1 MASVYGNTRNNQ
13 FSFAQ
18 IPDVRIGRS
27 KFNRSFNMKDTYD
40 FDYLTPIYVDE
51 VIPGDT
57 HTVKMATFQRLST
70 QIKPVMDNMYIDF
83 FFFFVPNRL
92 VWDNWEKLNG
102 AQDNPGDSISF
113 VAPIMTPGAAFTVG
127 SIFDKYGLPTD
138 VANVAVLNTLPLR
151 AYIKIYNDWFRDE
164 NLQNSVT
171 LDTTDGPDVQG
182 DFALQKRGRRKDY
195 FYGCLPW
202 PQKGTAVS
210 LPLGTSAE
218 VWGSATA
225 ASLTTAANNAAP
237 IMGGYLQRATT
248 DGIWKGTNAFQFP
261 NTPAAPLANP
271 TPSGN
276 TVSTY
281 KGGTFTGSGNVDAN
295 ALEHAVYLN
304 KADSQAVNA
313 SATAPWT
320 ADLSGATAATIN
332 QLRLAFLTQSL
343 LELDA
348 RGGTRYVEILRA
360 HFGVVSPDF
369 RLQRAEYLGGGE
381 IRINTHP
388 VAATAFTSGANAQ
401 GQLSAFA
408 TASAQPRDGIGFSK
422 SFVEHGYIIGLAC
435 PRADMTYQ
443 QGLNRMWLKSTR
455 YDFFWPKLQQLG
467 EQTVYNQEIY
477 CDPAGTPNGAWGYNE
492 RYSEYKYKP
501 SEIHGKFR
509 STYATPLDMWHL
521 AEKYTAQPVL
531 NAAGIVQNTPTSRI
545 KAVTTEP
552 DLFAD
557 YFFQVTSA
565 RPMMTSAV
573 PATLGRF

>member
-1 MASVYGNTRNNQ
+1 MGLYNNSRTNQ

-102 AQDNPGDSISF
+102 AQDNPGDSISY
-113 VAPIMTPGAAFTVG
+113 VAPSMTPGAAFSVG
-127 SIFDKYGLPTD
+127 SIFDKFGLPTD

-151 AYIKIYNDWFRDE
+151 GYLKIFSDWFRDE
-164 NLQNSVT
+164 NLQNSLT
-171 LDTTDGPDVQG
+171 LDTTDGPDVQA

-195 FYGCLPW
+195 FYSCLPW

-218 VWGSATA
+218 VWGSSGAPTA
-225 ASLTTAANNAAP
+225 ASMNSAPIWGFFSDRSTTDSYHRGALSSVQAGGGTWSNAAT
-237 IMGGYLQRATT
+237 IAT
-248 DGIWKGTNAFQFP
+248 
-261 NTPAAPLANP
+261 
-271 TPSGN
+271 
-276 TVSTY
+276 STTSSDA
-281 KGGTFTGSGNVDAN
+281 GGSGTYVAGQPEMV
-295 ALEHAVYLN
+295 ALN
-304 KADSQAVNA
+304 KTLSQAYRA
-313 SATAPWT
+313 GATAPFT
-320 ADLSGATAATIN
+320 ADLTNATAATIN

-388 VAATAFTSGANAQ
+388 IAATAFTSGSNAQ
-401 GQLSAFA
+401 GNLSAFA
-408 TASAQPRDGIGFSK
+408 TASSNKRDNIGFSK

-435 PRADMTYQ
+435 ARADQTYQ

-477 CDPAGTPNGAWGYNE
+477 CDPAGDPTGAWGYNE

-557 YFFQVTSA
+557 YFFEVISA

>member
-1 MASVYGNTRNNQ
+1 MGSHSVYGNTRSNQ

-57 HTVKMATFQRLST
+57 HAVKMATFQRLST

-102 AQDNPGDSISF
+102 AQDNPGDSVSY
-113 VAPIMTPGAAFTVG
+113 VSPIMTPGAAFTVG
-127 SIFDKYGLPTD
+127 SIFDKFGLPTD

-164 NLQNSVT
+164 NLQNSLT
-171 LDTTDGPDVQG
+171 LDTTDGPDVQA

-210 LPLGTSAE
+210 LPIGTSAD
-218 VWGSATA
+218 VWGA
-225 ASLTTAANNAAP
+225 ASALPTTNTPNQSP
-237 IMGGYLQRATT
+237 YYSVFIDRATT
-248 DGIWKGTNAFQFP
+248 DSTISGPLNMTV
-261 NTPAAPLANP
+261 TAAANP
-271 TPSGN
+271 PYNVRAPGTPVPG
-276 TVSTY
+276 
-281 KGGTFTGSGNVDAN
+281 GSGAIVGG
-295 ALEHAVYLN
+295 EVPMVFLN
-304 KADSQAVNA
+304 KTQTQTLNA
-313 SATAPWT
+313 SATAPFI
-320 ADLSGATAATIN
+320 ADLSTATAATIN

-401 GQLSAFA
+401 GSLSSFA
-408 TASAQPRDGIGFSK
+408 TASAQPKDNIGFSK
-422 SFVEHGYIIGLAC
+422 SFVEHGYIVGLAC
-435 PRADMTYQ
+435 PRADQTYQ

-477 CDPAGTPNGAWGYNE
+477 CDPAGSPNGAWGYNE

-509 STYATPLDMWHL
+509 STYATTLDVWHL

-531 NAAGIVQNTPTSRI
+531 NAAGIVQNTPTTRI